1 MTQFNSNG
9 GTAMTEIIERDV
21 TIIAADGS
29 TEKRAITVDAATW
42 ETIEHIQDGGTLTLA
57 VMNELHQALPTQTV
71 NGFIAHSMHAHE
83 EDRLAHDGG
92 SDDE

>member
-9 GTAMTEIIERDV
+9 GTAMTEIIERDI

-29 TEKRAITVDAATW
+29 TERRTVTVDAATW

-57 VMNELHQALPTQTV
+57 VMNELHEALPTQTV
-71 NGFIAHSMHAHE
+71 NGFIANSMHAHE

-92 SDDE
+92 SD